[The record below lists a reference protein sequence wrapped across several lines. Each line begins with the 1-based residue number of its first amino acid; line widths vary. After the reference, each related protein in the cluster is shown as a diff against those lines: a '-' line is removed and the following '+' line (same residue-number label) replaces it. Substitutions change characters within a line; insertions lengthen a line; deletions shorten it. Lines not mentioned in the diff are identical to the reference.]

1 MKDRLYFKKLF
12 NITFLQYIRRLN
24 GEDIYEE
31 LIEFLTFNELKNK
44 NKIKEDDP
52 EYIKTLEVYLSQFE
66 EKIQKKKGRRLKK
79 IRNEKKNEIKEI

>member
-1 MKDRLYFKKLF
+1 M
-12 NITFLQYIRRLN
+12 QYIRRLN

-52 EYIKTLEVYLSQFE
+52 EYIKTLEIYLSQFE
-66 EKIQKKKGRRLKK
+66 EKIQKKKG
-79 IRNEKKNEIKEI
+79 ED